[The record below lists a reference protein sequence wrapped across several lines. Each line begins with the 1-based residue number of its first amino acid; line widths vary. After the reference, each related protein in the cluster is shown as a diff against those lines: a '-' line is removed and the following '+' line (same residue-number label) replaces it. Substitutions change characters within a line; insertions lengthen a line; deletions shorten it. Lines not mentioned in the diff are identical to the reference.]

1 MFTTVVNMRWSFQ
14 TWHPSPCSRASL
26 NKEDVVVYVPLE
38 RDSFVVNIIC
48 NGIFGMFAFTIK
60 LDKPPTSYIFL
71 SRHHKQRRWQWWN
84 DDDNDET
91 AFTLTFASA
100 FALASVLTRTL
111 AFALVLVLRTRTR
124 ARSCS
129 HSHSSSRS
137 RSRLRSHSRSRR
149 NETRKEE
156 W

>member
-1 MFTTVVNMRWSFQ
+1 MFTTVVYVRRSFQ

-38 RDSFVVNIIC
+38 RDFFVVNIIC

-111 AFALVLVLRTRTR
+111 AFALQLTLTLTLTF
-124 ARSCS
+124 A
-129 HSHSSSRS
+129 
-137 RSRLRSHSRSRR
+137 LTLTTKR
-149 NETRKEE
+149 NEKRRMIKRKKGSVDDCDEIVLKY
-156 W
+156 